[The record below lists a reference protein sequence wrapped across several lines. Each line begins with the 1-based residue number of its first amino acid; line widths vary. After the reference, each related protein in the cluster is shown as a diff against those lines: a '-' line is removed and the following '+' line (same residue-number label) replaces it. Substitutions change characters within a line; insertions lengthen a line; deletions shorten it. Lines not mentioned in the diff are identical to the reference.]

1 MRAASIR
8 LLSICLGLAALLLP
22 LASDGAIAQSRDRH
36 DRRMVIV
43 NESPRIIREFYATN
57 AGVNSWGRDLLG
69 QSVIRPG
76 QRYVFNFDDGTGY
89 CLFDFRAVLDNGQ
102 PVERYRVNVCENVS
116 WTIR

>member
-8 LLSICLGLAALLLP
+8 LLSLCLGLAALLLP
-22 LASDGAIAQSRDRH
+22 LAPEHAVAQSRDRH

-57 AGVNSWGRDLLG
+57 TGVNSWGRDLLG
-69 QSVIRPG
+69 QAVIHPG
-76 QRYVFNFDDGTGY
+76 QRYVVNFDDGTGF
-89 CLFDFRAVLDNGQ
+89 CMFDFRAVLDNGR
-102 PVERYRVNVCENVS
+102 PVERYRVNVCEYVS

>member
-1 MRAASIR
+1 MRVACIR
-8 LLSICLGLAALLLP
+8 LLSLCLGLAALLVS
-22 LASDGAIAQSRDRH
+22 LAPDGAIAQSRDRQ

-57 AGVNSWGRDLLG
+57 SGVNSWGRDLLG
-69 QSVIRPG
+69 REVIRPG
-76 QRYVFNFDDGTGY
+76 QRYIFNFDDGTGY
-89 CLFDFRAVLDNGQ
+89 CLFDFRAVLDDGR